1 VTRLSGSLTG
11 RVVTLT
17 SVLRRAGVAVGTG
30 ETLLATSAA
39 EAVGVTRRQDLA
51 EALATALLRRNEDR
65 ALFDAAFTAV
75 FMNPPSDADPSLAVP
90 APPAIRSPHRRLA
103 AALSREPA
111 SRPAE
116 GTSPV
121 LEAIAASDMETL
133 RHRDFEQ
140 MSVIE
145 ARAVQDLI
153 RRAVRWWRRPVRR
166 WRSSTRPRVI
176 DARRTLR
183 EFARSPDTAGLAWRA
198 RRESPLRLVLVCDV
212 SGSMSAYAR
221 AFLQLA
227 HALAGRDRSVELFA
241 FATRLT
247 RLTLLLRTIDVDE
260 CLARIG
266 ATVPDWDSGTRIGA
280 ALTRLNREF
289 GSRVLGSRTIVL
301 LLTDGLER
309 GDPEELRLAAERLRR
324 SCRAVL
330 WLNPLLRYAQYEPVA
345 RGAAVLAQTVPPARP
360 AHDPASLIALVR
372 DLADL
377 EAGRR

>member
-1 VTRLSGSLTG
+1 LTDRIVALSG
-11 RVVTLT
+11 
-17 SVLRRAGVAVGTG
+17 VLRRAGVAVGTG
-30 ETLLATSAA
+30 ETLLAATAA
-39 EAVGVTRRQDLA
+39 EAVGVARSGDLA
-51 EALATALLRRNEDR
+51 EALAAALLRRNEDR
-65 ALFDAAFTAV
+65 ALFDAAFAAV
-75 FMNPPSDADPSLAVP
+75 FMNPPSDADASLAIP
-90 APPAIRSPHRRLA
+90 APPAIRPTQRRLA
-103 AALSREPA
+103 TALSREPTA
-111 SRPAE
+111 RPSDA
-116 GTSPV
+116 TSPV
-121 LEAIAASDMETL
+121 LTAIAASDVEIL

-140 MSVIE
+140 MSVPE

-153 RRAVRWWRRPVRR
+153 RQAVRWWHRPMRR
-166 WRSSTRPRVI
+166 WRASARPRVF
-176 DARRTLR
+176 DARRTIR
-183 EFARSPDTAGLAWRA
+183 ECARSPDSASLAWRV

-247 RLTLLLRTIDVDE
+247 RLTRLLRTVDVDE

-266 ATVPDWDSGTRIGA
+266 TTVPDWDSGTRIGA

-289 GSRVLGSRTIVL
+289 GARVLGSRTIVL

-309 GDPEELRLAAERLRR
+309 GDPEELRRAAERLHR
-324 SCRAVL
+324 SCRTVL
-330 WLNPLLRYAQYEPVA
+330 WLNPLLRYAAYEPVA
-345 RGAAVLAQTVPPARP
+345 RGAAVLAQVVPPARP
-360 AHDPASLIALVR
+360 AHDPASLVALVR

>member
-1 VTRLSGSLTG
+1 
-11 RVVTLT
+11 
-17 SVLRRAGVAVGTG
+17 
-30 ETLLATSAA
+30 
-39 EAVGVTRRQDLA
+39 
-51 EALATALLRRNEDR
+51 
-65 ALFDAAFTAV
+65 
-75 FMNPPSDADPSLAVP
+75 
-90 APPAIRSPHRRLA
+90 
-103 AALSREPA
+103 
-111 SRPAE
+111 
-116 GTSPV
+116 
-121 LEAIAASDMETL
+121 METL